1 MKLVQF
7 KQKFPVRDKFGKPVI
22 TAVDNSNPWWVLLEE
37 AVRSAGEKLGKPE
50 IRSGSTDA
58 YFFRQQGLPA
68 IGFSPMKNT
77 PILAHD
83 HNEYLNQAEYL
94 KGVDVYIS
102 IIKAFASYT
111 TKAEAEALKDEL

>member
-22 TAVDNSNPWWVLLEE
+22 TAVDNSNPWWVLLDE
-37 AVRSAGEKLGKPE
+37 AVCSAGEKLGKPE

-77 PILAHD
+77 PILVHD
-83 HNEYLNQAEYL
+83 HNEVHCHLHWL
-94 KGVDVYIS
+94 
-102 IIKAFASYT
+102 IILPILHSA
-111 TKAEAEALKDEL
+111 